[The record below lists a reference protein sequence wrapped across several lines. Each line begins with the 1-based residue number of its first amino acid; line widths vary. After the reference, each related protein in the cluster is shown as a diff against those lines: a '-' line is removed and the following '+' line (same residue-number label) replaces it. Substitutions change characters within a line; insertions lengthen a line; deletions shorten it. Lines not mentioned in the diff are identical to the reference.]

1 MLAQRFERLVVGAA
15 FVSERDEFLVAVD
28 KGSCLGIAWFEL
40 RKFVKDGI
48 VGIEARDAFER
59 VVDERVLVSFG
70 KSLLKDEQPD
80 IIVLN
85 SDVSKEE
92 LLGDE
97 VFGSLDAVTAGKII
111 SVSNSYFESPS
122 GRITALADELGAG
135 EKVES
140 DEA

>member
-1 MLAQRFERLVVGAA
+1 MLSLFGHN
-15 FVSERDEFLVAVD
+15 
-28 KGSCLGIAWFEL
+28 IAENAS
-40 RKFVKDGI
+40 GY
-48 VGIEARDAFER
+48 
-59 VVDERVLVSFG
+59 SFD